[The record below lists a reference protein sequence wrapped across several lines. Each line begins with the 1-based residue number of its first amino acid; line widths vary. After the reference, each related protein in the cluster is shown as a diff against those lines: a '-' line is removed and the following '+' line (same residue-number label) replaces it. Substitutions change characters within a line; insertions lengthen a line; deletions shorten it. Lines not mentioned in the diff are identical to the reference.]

1 MARTYSAVVT
11 ATGDNIAFQ
20 IEVSN
25 IGTIVL
31 ERSING
37 TKWVVDREISE
48 MFVFSNVAEFNVV
61 GTVVGL
67 STNGNIYAQDGSVT
81 PFGATIGTIR
91 QNGFLR
97 IGGNSANNTY
107 TQMGLRQLLIFNKEL
122 SQAEVNDV
130 LRVMFPA

>member
-1 MARTYSAVVT
+1 MAKTYSAVVT

-61 GTVVGL
+61 GTVVG
-67 STNGNIYAQDGSVT
+67 Q
-81 PFGATIGTIR
+81 R
-91 QNGFLR
+91 
-97 IGGNSANNTY
+97 
-107 TQMGLRQLLIFNKEL
+107 
-122 SQAEVNDV
+122 
-130 LRVMFPA
+130 LRVSYENCTQVSFGILQ

>member
-1 MARTYSAVVT
+1 MAKTYSAVVT

-61 GTVVGL
+61 GTVVG
-67 STNGNIYAQDGSVT
+67 Q
-81 PFGATIGTIR
+81 R
-91 QNGFLR
+91 
-97 IGGNSANNTY
+97 
-107 TQMGLRQLLIFNKEL
+107 
-122 SQAEVNDV
+122 
-130 LRVMFPA
+130 LRVSYENCTQVSFGTLQ

>member
-61 GTVVGL
+61 GTVVG
-67 STNGNIYAQDGSVT
+67 Q
-81 PFGATIGTIR
+81 
-91 QNGFLR
+91 
-97 IGGNSANNTY
+97 
-107 TQMGLRQLLIFNKEL
+107 K
-122 SQAEVNDV
+122 
-130 LRVMFPA
+130 LRVSYENCTQVSFATLQ

>member
-1 MARTYSAVVT
+1 MAKTYSAVVT

-61 GTVVGL
+61 GTVVG
-67 STNGNIYAQDGSVT
+67 Q
-81 PFGATIGTIR
+81 
-91 QNGFLR
+91 
-97 IGGNSANNTY
+97 
-107 TQMGLRQLLIFNKEL
+107 K
-122 SQAEVNDV
+122 
-130 LRVMFPA
+130 LRVSYVNCTQVSFATLQ

>member
-1 MARTYSAVVT
+1 MAKTYSAVVT

-37 TKWVVDREISE
+37 TKWVVDREISG

-61 GTVVGL
+61 GTVVG
-67 STNGNIYAQDGSVT
+67 Q
-81 PFGATIGTIR
+81 R
-91 QNGFLR
+91 
-97 IGGNSANNTY
+97 
-107 TQMGLRQLLIFNKEL
+107 
-122 SQAEVNDV
+122 
-130 LRVMFPA
+130 LRVSYENCTQVSFATLQ

>member
-1 MARTYSAVVT
+1 MAKTYSAVVT

-61 GTVVGL
+61 GTVVG
-67 STNGNIYAQDGSVT
+67 Q
-81 PFGATIGTIR
+81 R
-91 QNGFLR
+91 
-97 IGGNSANNTY
+97 
-107 TQMGLRQLLIFNKEL
+107 
-122 SQAEVNDV
+122 
-130 LRVMFPA
+130 LRVSYENCTQVSFATLQ

>member
-1 MARTYSAVVT
+1 MAKTYSAVVT

-37 TKWVVDREISE
+37 TTWVVDREISG

-61 GTVVGL
+61 GTVAG
-67 STNGNIYAQDGSVT
+67 Q
-81 PFGATIGTIR
+81 R
-91 QNGFLR
+91 
-97 IGGNSANNTY
+97 
-107 TQMGLRQLLIFNKEL
+107 
-122 SQAEVNDV
+122 
-130 LRVMFPA
+130 LRVSYENCTQVSFETLQ

>member
-37 TKWVVDREISE
+37 TKWVIDREISG

-61 GTVVGL
+61 GTVAG
-67 STNGNIYAQDGSVT
+67 Q
-81 PFGATIGTIR
+81 
-91 QNGFLR
+91 Q
-97 IGGNSANNTY
+97 
-107 TQMGLRQLLIFNKEL
+107 
-122 SQAEVNDV
+122 
-130 LRVMFPA
+130 LRVAYDNCTEVSFETLQ